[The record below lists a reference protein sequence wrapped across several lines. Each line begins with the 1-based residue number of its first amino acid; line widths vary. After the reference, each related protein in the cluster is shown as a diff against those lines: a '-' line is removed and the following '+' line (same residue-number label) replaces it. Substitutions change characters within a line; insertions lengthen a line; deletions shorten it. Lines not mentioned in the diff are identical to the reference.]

1 VSLASVGGTL
11 TTLVGLGITLG
22 FVGLAFDFIGRALPD
37 GDRRGGRRRSSFF
50 GGLGNEPRR
59 RNSNGNRRRNSSNG
73 IFDTGRQ
80 KGGNLFAP
88 PTFNSPRRST
98 RRPRQRLTGSN
109 ILDPM
114 MGGRF

>member
-37 GDRRGGRRRSSFF
+37 GQRRGGRRRSSFF
-50 GGLGNEPRR
+50 GGLSEPTR
-59 RNSNGNRRRNSSNG
+59 RNGKNRRNSSNG

-80 KGGNLFAP
+80 RGDNLFAP

-98 RRPRQRLTGSN
+98 RRPRQRLTGSGV
-109 ILDPM
+109 LDPM

>member
-37 GDRRGGRRRSSFF
+37 GQRRGGRRQSFF

-59 RNSNGNRRRNSSNG
+59 RNGNGSRRRNSSNG

-80 KGGNLFAP
+80 RGDNLFAP